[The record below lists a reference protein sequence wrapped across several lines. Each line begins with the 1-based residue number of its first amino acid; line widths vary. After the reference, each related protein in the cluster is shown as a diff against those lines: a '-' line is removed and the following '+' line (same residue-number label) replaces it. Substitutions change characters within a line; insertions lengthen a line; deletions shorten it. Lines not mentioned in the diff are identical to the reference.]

1 MAPPKPA
8 KPTRTYV
15 LLAVLVFLVFILFG
29 GPLRGLLHKR
39 ALVRVTTV
47 DAAAGPLPHAPI
59 PIASAARAAAKAAP
73 AFLEPSVQSLQ
84 VGAMTR
90 RYVEIDA
97 PGSGSTPD
105 ATGSGSTPDA
115 TGSGST
121 PDAPGSGSTPVTPS
135 TSGDGLRALVLV
147 FHGDG
152 GSAESFHSAIPY
164 EHTSQGDAVV
174 VYPDGMGST
183 WTLGGAEPNP
193 DLRFVDALVAKVI
206 ARGAIDPHRV
216 FAFGYSSGGFLAN
229 LIACRRP
236 GLLRAFA
243 SNAGGAPYEQKLAYA
258 NGFPKCEGEQPTA
271 AMILH
276 GDQDFGVTVDS
287 GESSA
292 SYWAYVNGCNEH
304 ERETTGYAECQA
316 YRGCPRATPVV
327 WCEISDLGH
336 WVWSSGAE
344 ASWQFFKSLP

>member
-1 MAPPKPA
+1 VAPPKPA

-15 LLAVLVFLVFILFG
+15 LLAVLVFLLFVLFG

-39 ALVRVTTV
+39 ALVRVATV
-47 DAAAGPLPHAPI
+47 DAATGPLPHAPI
-59 PIASAARAAAKAAP
+59 PAASSSAAKAAAKAAP
-73 AFLEPSVQSLQ
+73 AFMEPSVQSLQ
-84 VGAMTR
+84 VGPMTR
-90 RYVEIDA
+90 RYVEID
-97 PGSGSTPD
+97 PS
-105 ATGSGSTPDA
+105 
-115 TGSGST
+115 
-121 PDAPGSGSTPVTPS
+121 VTS
-135 TSGDGLRALVLV
+135 RDGLRALVLV

-164 EHTSQGDAVV
+164 ERTSQGDAVV
-174 VYPDGMGST
+174 VYPDGLGST
-183 WTLGGAEPNP
+183 WTLGGADPNQ
-193 DLRFVDALVAKVI
+193 DLRFVDALVAKMI
-206 ARGAIDPHRV
+206 ARGGVDPHRV

-229 LIACRRP
+229 LIACRHP

-243 SNAGGAPYEQKLAYA
+243 SNAGGAPYDQKLAYA

-276 GDQDFGVTVDS
+276 GDQDFGVTLDS
-287 GESSA
+287 GEFSA

-327 WCEISDLGH
+327 WCEIGDLGH
-336 WVWSSGAE
+336 WVWSAGAE